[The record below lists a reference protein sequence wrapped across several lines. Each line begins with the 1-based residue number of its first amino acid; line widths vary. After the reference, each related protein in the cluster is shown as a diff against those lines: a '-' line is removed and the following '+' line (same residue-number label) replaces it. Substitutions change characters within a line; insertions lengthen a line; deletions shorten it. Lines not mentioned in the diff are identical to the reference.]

1 MELVMIPGQNVIMCD
16 TVHGIMMAALK
27 YVELI
32 REHHPYEYGP
42 RAIYRV
48 IAARCCDAGV
58 SAKLIRKFFSDC
70 VEQHGSHQQPQF
82 RDQEKTEALRIPGPA
97 VAHVHLRLRGPGCL
111 SVVSGTLR
119 QDALTLG

>member
-70 VEQHGSHQQPQF
+70 VEQQRDQLQHGSHQQPQF
-82 RDQEKTEALRIPGPA
+82 RDLIGRA
-97 VAHVHLRLRGPGCL
+97 RGNRGAKNPRASTGTFPL
-111 SVVSGTLR
+111 STSG
-119 QDALTLG
+119 